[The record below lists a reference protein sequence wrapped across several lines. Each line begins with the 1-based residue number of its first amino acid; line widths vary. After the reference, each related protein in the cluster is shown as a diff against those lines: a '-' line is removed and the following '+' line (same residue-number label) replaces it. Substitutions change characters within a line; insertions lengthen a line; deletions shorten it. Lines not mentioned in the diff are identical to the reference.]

1 MLRKQLQ
8 KKTCILP
15 EYVTTFFLFVFI
27 GKRYFPQRKP
37 KLSPKTLLV
46 SLILMIIFILV
57 HLVYLDRTGAEKEI
71 VHQEAAEKQP
81 DFSLGTTHATSSSTP
96 NSTTNALPS
105 AEPHLTA
112 CGVPVQ
118 SGPMIKVAHHK
129 AYVIGSYV
137 EHRLSSKMIRTVAI
151 VFRCEEVQYYCLL
164 CCDGRNISAAAS
176 LDIHSD
182 HFEFDYG
189 TADITCQVPTTCTTP
204 AYVAIT
210 SQTHEGGRSVW
221 NIQSFQPVGNQQP
234 RTKNFPYAFTV
245 CISVMYDYM
254 NVLGLVQAMEMF
266 KLLGVQKV
274 AIYKTK
280 CYPDTQKVLD
290 YYVRQ
295 GFVDIISWTVSSY
308 INVSRGWKKS
318 DSPGEPEFFGQ
329 IVALND
335 CVYRYMYESQYVALQ
350 DLDELIL
357 PLKEDNWT
365 TLIPQLEKIYQH
377 HAGFEFENNIFP
389 ISLSRNKTPENT
401 PDLWKQF
408 EGENLLPHVYRIPN
422 DPNVFNNFKV
432 IVNPRLVLKAT
443 VHGLLDS
450 MGGTVRVDPK
460 IARMYHIKSYPSKYF
475 SPESVIRDTHL
486 WDYADK
492 LIPAVSEVLRQALNI
507 Q

>member
-1 MLRKQLQ
+1 MLRWKEHFCSCQPRHSL
-8 KKTCILP
+8 TC
-15 EYVTTFFLFVFI
+15 
-27 GKRYFPQRKP
+27 K
-37 KLSPKTLLV
+37 
-46 SLILMIIFILV
+46 
-57 HLVYLDRTGAEKEI
+57 
-71 VHQEAAEKQP
+71 
-81 DFSLGTTHATSSSTP
+81 
-96 NSTTNALPS
+96 
-105 AEPHLTA
+105 
-112 CGVPVQ
+112 
-118 SGPMIKVAHHK
+118 
-129 AYVIGSYV
+129 
-137 EHRLSSKMIRTVAI
+137 
-151 VFRCEEVQYYCLL
+151 
-164 CCDGRNISAAAS
+164 
-176 LDIHSD
+176 
-182 HFEFDYG
+182 
-189 TADITCQVPTTCTTP
+189 TP
-204 AYVAIT
+204 AFVAIT
-210 SQTHEGGRSVW
+210 SQIHEGNGSLW

-234 RTKNFPYAFTV
+234 RTENFPYAFTV

-274 AIYKTK
+274 AIYKIN
-280 CYPDTQKVLD
+280 CHLDTQKVLD

-295 GFVDIISWTVSSY
+295 GFVEIIPWTVSSY
-308 INVSRGWKKS
+308 IKVSRGWKKS
-318 DSPGEPEFFGQ
+318 DSPGELHYFGQ
-329 IVALND
+329 IAALND

-365 TLIPQLEKIYQH
+365 TLIPHLEEIYQH

-389 ISLSRNKTPENT
+389 ISLSSNKTPENT

-408 EGENLLPHVYRIPN
+408 EGENMLPHVYRIPN
-422 DPNVFNNFKV
+422 DPNEFNNFKV
-432 IVNPRLVLKAT
+432 IMNPRLVFKPS

-450 MGGTVRVDPK
+450 IGGTVRVDPK